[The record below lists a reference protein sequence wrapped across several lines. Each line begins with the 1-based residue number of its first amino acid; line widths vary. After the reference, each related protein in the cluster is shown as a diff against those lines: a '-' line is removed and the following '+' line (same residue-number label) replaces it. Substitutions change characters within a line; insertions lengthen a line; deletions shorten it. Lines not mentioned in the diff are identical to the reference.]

1 MISRPGVERK
11 SLNLNRRPE
20 AIRPQS
26 KAIAKWQEAEEEE
39 EEEVALK
46 RPAAV
51 PGSVVLGS
59 SVAV

>member
-39 EEEVALK
+39 EVALK